1 VSRGA
6 GWQVT
11 NRYGVISLYISTVF
25 CQIIQLRLDGLR
37 LRQDAWPA
45 PVAGR
50 LDMECV
56 SAEHTNFRRTL
67 RQATLSTQVGANQRW
82 VKQLF
87 LFDPVLLHI
96 NDEGLVLRGIQ
107 LKRTDAGIYEQEQMW
122 LCLTST
128 QPAPSRFL
136 PDLPEAMEPR

>member
-1 VSRGA
+1 M
-6 GWQVT
+6 
-11 NRYGVISLYISTVF
+11 SLYISTVF

-50 LDMECV
+50 LDMECMN
-56 SAEHTNFRRTL
+56 ATHTNFRRAM
-67 RQATLSTQVGANQRW
+67 RQATLSTQVGVAQRW

-87 LFDPVLLHI
+87 LFEPVLLHI
-96 NDEGLVLRGIQ
+96 NDDGFVLRGIQ

-128 QPAPSRFL
+128 HPTPSRFL
-136 PDLPEAMEPR
+136 ATLPKTVEPRNDLDPENRVIS